1 LVLVRSSN
9 STSTGIRRDRRIP
22 INDGTTAI
30 SARSSNLRRRL
41 RYPLLLALVGALA
54 ANPGRAERAAD
65 NAVTAATDAFG
76 TVVGTQVIGLYS
88 PTNARGFSPTQAENL
103 RIEGFYYDQQS
114 MGANPY
120 LFSGSDMRV
129 GIAAQSY
136 AFPSPSGIADY
147 RLRIPQNS
155 AGASV
160 VLIRGPLELLSV
172 ELDTQYPL
180 VPEAVSIG
188 LDLGYAHDFD
198 YAYALSSLRR
208 AISLLVR
215 IEPREGTEIIPFF
228 GYVNNTERRE
238 TPFVYA
244 NGTDPMPFFQAQD
257 LPTQEWTTWAW
268 NQITAGAIAR
278 SVLSGPWSVRAG
290 IFRSVDEH
298 ATNFN
303 DLFLNLASDG
313 TASHV
318 LDVPPAQ
325 RAGSYSG
332 DLRIVRATGE
342 GPHRRE
348 LTLAFR
354 ARHVDREY
362 GGDSI
367 TDLGA
372 TSLQDFRVLP
382 EPPLAFSAQSRD
394 VVQQSGVGVNYSE
407 SWNGVGSLNIGLL
420 RTDYSRV
427 ITSPGEPTENQHST
441 ETLPT
446 VSLTFDATPVATFYG
461 SYTRGLEDSLT
472 APASTVNRGE
482 PPPAT
487 PTWQADAGVRV
498 SPGAKLKLLLGA
510 FTIHKTYF
518 GVDTA
523 NVYRSL
529 GEISSQ
535 GIESSATLTDRGG
548 LTVVAGAVWLRPD
561 VQIPE
566 QGGGGSVPVGPVP
579 RTINVNVDYSPARWN
594 RWAASLNWTSLSS
607 RVQTSDGSYSLAPL
621 KTLNVGVRY
630 GFGLFGGKC
639 SIRFDAGN
647 VTNAAGLTISPVYQ
661 LTPQLQRNYT
671 LTLSADL

>member
-1 LVLVRSSN
+1 LALARL
-9 STSTGIRRDRRIP
+9 STCPSTGTRRARHFP
-22 INDGTTAI
+22 IGDVTAAI
-30 SARSSNLRRRL
+30 SEPFRNRRQRPL
-41 RYPLLLALVGALA
+41 LPLLLALAGALA
-54 ANPGRAERAAD
+54 ANPGRAERAGE

-88 PTNARGFSPTQAENL
+88 PTNARGFSPVQAENL
-103 RIEGFYYDQQS
+103 RIEGFYFDQQS
-114 MGANPY
+114 QSANPY

-155 AGASV
+155 AGASA
-160 VLIRGPLELLSV
+160 VLIRGPLELLSA

-188 LDLGYAHDFD
+188 VNLGYAHDFD
-198 YAYALSSLRR
+198 YTYALSSLRR
-208 AISLLVR
+208 AISLIAR
-215 IEPREGTEIIPFF
+215 IEPRAGTEIIPFF
-228 GYVNNTERRE
+228 GYIYNTERRE

-244 NGTDPMPFFQAQD
+244 NGTDPMPFFQSQD
-257 LPTQEWTTWAW
+257 LPTQEWTTWGW
-268 NQITAGAIAR
+268 NQITAGVIAR
-278 SVLSGPWSVRAG
+278 SVLSGSWSVRAG

-318 LDVPPAQ
+318 LDVPPSQ

-332 DLRIVRATGE
+332 DLRIVRASGE

-348 LTLAFR
+348 LTFAFR
-354 ARHVDREY
+354 ARHVDREF

-367 TDLGA
+367 TDLGT
-372 TSLQDFRVLP
+372 TSLHDFRVLP
-382 EPPLAFSAQSRD
+382 VPPLAFSAQSRD
-394 VVQQSGVGVNYSE
+394 VVQQSGIGVNYSE
-407 SWNGVGSLNIGLL
+407 RWSGVGSLNIGLL

-427 ITSPGEPTENQHST
+427 ITSPGAPTDAQHST
-441 ETLPT
+441 EMLPT
-446 VSLTFDATPVATFYG
+446 VSLTFDATPIATFYG

-472 APASTVNRGE
+472 APASAANRGE

-498 SPGAKLKLLLGA
+498 SPGAKLKLLVGA

-529 GEISSQ
+529 GDISSR

-548 LTVVAGAVWLRPD
+548 LTVVAGAVWLRPE
-561 VQIPE
+561 VQLG
-566 QGGGGSVPVGPVP
+566 GGGGSVPVGPVP
-579 RTINVNVDYSPARWN
+579 RTINVNVDYSPANWN
-594 RWAASLNWTSLSS
+594 HWAASLQWTSLSS
-607 RVQTSDGSYSLAPL
+607 RVQTNDGAYDLAPL

-647 VTNAAGLTISPVYQ
+647 VTNAAGLTISPVYL

-671 LTLSADL
+671 LTLTADL

>member
-1 LVLVRSSN
+1 
-9 STSTGIRRDRRIP
+9 
-22 INDGTTAI
+22 
-30 SARSSNLRRRL
+30 
-41 RYPLLLALVGALA
+41 
-54 ANPGRAERAAD
+54 
-65 NAVTAATDAFG
+65 
-76 TVVGTQVIGLYS
+76 
-88 PTNARGFSPTQAENL
+88 
-103 RIEGFYYDQQS
+103 
-114 MGANPY
+114 
-120 LFSGSDMRV
+120 
-129 GIAAQSY
+129 
-136 AFPSPSGIADY
+136 
-147 RLRIPQNS
+147 
-155 AGASV
+155 
-160 VLIRGPLELLSV
+160 
-172 ELDTQYPL
+172 
-180 VPEAVSIG
+180 
-188 LDLGYAHDFD
+188 
-198 YAYALSSLRR
+198 
-208 AISLLVR
+208 
-215 IEPREGTEIIPFF
+215 
-228 GYVNNTERRE
+228 
-238 TPFVYA
+238 
-244 NGTDPMPFFQAQD
+244 
-257 LPTQEWTTWAW
+257 
-268 NQITAGAIAR
+268 
-278 SVLSGPWSVRAG
+278 VRAG

-348 LTLAFR
+348 LTFAFR

-367 TDLGA
+367 TDLGT
-372 TSLQDFRVLP
+372 TSLHDFRVLP

-394 VVQQSGVGVNYSE
+394 VVQQSGIGVNYGE

-427 ITSPGEPTENQHST
+427 ITSPGAPTESQHST

-446 VSLTFDATPVATFYG
+446 VSLTFDATPIATFYG

-510 FTIHKTYF
+510 FSIHKTYF
-518 GVDTA
+518 GVDAA

-529 GEISSQ
+529 GDITSQ
-535 GIESSATLTDRGG
+535 GIESSATLTDRDG

-566 QGGGGSVPVGPVP
+566 QGNGGSVPVGPVP

-671 LTLSADL
+671 LTLTADL